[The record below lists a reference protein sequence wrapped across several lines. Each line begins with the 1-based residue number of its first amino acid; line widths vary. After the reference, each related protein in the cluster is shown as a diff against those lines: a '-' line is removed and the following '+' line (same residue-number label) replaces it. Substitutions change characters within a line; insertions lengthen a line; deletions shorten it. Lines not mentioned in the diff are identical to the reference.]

1 MENMENV
8 GERSSPRIEHNSL
21 KTKYESIWP
30 RLEPWLPALITLLFL
45 GVWELLSRA
54 GWISRLFFPA
64 PTTILA
70 TLIELIINGKL
81 APNLGAT
88 IGRLSLGFL
97 LGGSAGLVLGL
108 TMGWWPRLRAVADPI
123 IAALHPI
130 PKIAIFPLIMIVF
143 GIGEASKVVA
153 IAIASFFPLLIS
165 SMAGVRQINP
175 IYFEVTKNYG
185 AGRWKT
191 FSRVVVPGSLPMILS
206 GVRLA
211 LNVALVITIAVE
223 LVSANQGLGVMI
235 WFAWQTLRIEDL
247 YAALVVTSAL
257 GVSINMG
264 LLLLSKRLAPWHDPK
279 SNQEYS

>member
-1 MENMENV
+1 MENV
-8 GERSSPRIEHNSL
+8 GERSSPRIEHNGL

-70 TLIELIINGKL
+70 TLFELIVNGKL

-97 LGGSAGLVLGL
+97 LGGSAGLILGL

-264 LLLLSKRLAPWHDPK
+264 LLLLSRRIAPWHDPK
-279 SNQEYS
+279 SNQDYS